1 MSKTKWET
9 PDLIQACV
17 ALGPKYAGKP
27 NDNNEAYLAFAKA
40 MKAEAKKQGKD
51 EPTELQLWNR
61 LKSTSALT
69 AKARVKE
76 GKFATLEE
84 ALEALSKVFVYPIRH
99 RAKPKSTKK
108 TVAETMKELL
118 DF

>member
-17 ALGPKYAGKP
+17 ALGPKYADKP
-27 NDNNEAYLAFAKA
+27 NDDNKAYLAFAKA

-51 EPTELQLWNR
+51 EPTELSLWNR
-61 LKSTSALT
+61 LKSTASLT

-76 GKFATLEE
+76 GKYETEEE
-84 ALEALSKVFVYPIRH
+84 ALAALSKVFVHPIRH
-99 RAKPKSTKK
+99 RAKPKATKK